1 MDKDSLC
8 EEQAGKPPSRTLLSC
23 LGRRRPYAAIVKLV
37 KRVRSKCDISAE
49 EVLVSLFFFF
59 VHLSIIW
66 ICFIGKVFVYL
77 MLEIK
82 KQLTNT

>member
-1 MDKDSLC
+1 MDKDPLC

-59 VHLSIIW
+59 SQMKVLSLIISLAY
-66 ICFIGKVFVYL
+66 IGQIHYFC
-77 MLEIK
+77 
-82 KQLTNT
+82 TNNF